1 MIKTLKK
8 PFKSKEMIKN
18 NMRQYSIDSLIEKY
32 KTKAENTRQNINRME
47 YYQEKEYEQIVEY
60 LEELKK
66 YRQEDIH
73 KMKNVNK

>member
-1 MIKTLKK
+1 M
-8 PFKSKEMIKN
+8 E
-18 NMRQYSIDSLIEKY
+18 QYSIDSLIEKY

-47 YYQEKEYEQIVEY
+47 YYKEKEYEQIVEY

-73 KMKNVNK
+73 KMENVNKMMIQK

>member
-1 MIKTLKK
+1 
-8 PFKSKEMIKN
+8 
-18 NMRQYSIDSLIEKY
+18 MRQYSIDSLIEKY
-32 KTKAENTRQNINRME
+32 KTKAENARRNINRME

-73 KMKNVNK
+73 KMKNINK

>member
-1 MIKTLKK
+1 
-8 PFKSKEMIKN
+8 
-18 NMRQYSIDSLIEKY
+18 MRQYSIDSLIEKY

-73 KMKNVNK
+73 KMESVNK

>member
-1 MIKTLKK
+1 
-8 PFKSKEMIKN
+8 
-18 NMRQYSIDSLIEKY
+18 MRQYSIDSLIEKY

>member
-1 MIKTLKK
+1 M
-8 PFKSKEMIKN
+8 E
-18 NMRQYSIDSLIEKY
+18 QYSIDSLIEKY

-73 KMKNVNK
+73 KMENVNK

>member
-1 MIKTLKK
+1 M
-8 PFKSKEMIKN
+8 E
-18 NMRQYSIDSLIEKY
+18 QYSIDSLIEKY

-47 YYQEKEYEQIVEY
+47 YYKEKEYEQIVEY

-73 KMKNVNK
+73 KMENVNK

>member
-1 MIKTLKK
+1 
-8 PFKSKEMIKN
+8 
-18 NMRQYSIDSLIEKY
+18 MRQYSIDSLIEKY
-32 KTKAENTRQNINRME
+32 KTKAENARQNINRME

-73 KMKNVNK
+73 KIKSVNK